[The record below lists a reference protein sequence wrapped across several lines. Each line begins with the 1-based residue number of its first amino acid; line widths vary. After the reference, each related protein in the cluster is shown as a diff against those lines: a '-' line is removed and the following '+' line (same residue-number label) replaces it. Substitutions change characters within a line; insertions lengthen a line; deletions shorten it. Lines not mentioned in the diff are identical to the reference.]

1 MASVKSFDRFLDK
14 LEELAEIGREVK
26 ELSEA
31 VSLHEANALATIL
44 ERLKPVMEY
53 IDGPI
58 TTREEW
64 VADKPHDKQ
73 TFYYKEPGIVLVNN
87 FESTVRDPHGR
98 MQYSGYKICFTRS
111 GRLVQLD
118 RRGQWSE
125 DQHESFWSSEAHEL
139 ELTPELASRHLPEC
153 LNSIVAAI
161 ERALHIHRQK
171 RDALIRRLR
180 LLRAIARALETGK
193 LPVAANESER
203 DEAKSE
209 PKAKNN
215 PQAN

>member
-1 MASVKSFDRFLDK
+1 MASVKSLDRFLEK
-14 LEELAEIGREVK
+14 LEELAALGREVK
-26 ELSEA
+26 ELADA
-31 VSLHEANALATIL
+31 VSRHEANALSTIL
-44 ERLKPVMEY
+44 DRLKPVMEY

-64 VADKPHDKQ
+64 VASDKPHDKQ

-125 DQHESFWSSEAHEL
+125 DQHDSYWSSEAHEV

-153 LNSIVAAI
+153 LASIVAAI
-161 ERALHIHRQK
+161 ERALHTHRER
-171 RDALIRRLR
+171 RDALVKRLR
-180 LLRAIARALETGK
+180 LLRAIARALETGS
-193 LPVAANESER
+193 LPSQTDGESKGETG
-203 DEAKSE
+203 S
-209 PKAKNN
+209 
-215 PQAN
+215 